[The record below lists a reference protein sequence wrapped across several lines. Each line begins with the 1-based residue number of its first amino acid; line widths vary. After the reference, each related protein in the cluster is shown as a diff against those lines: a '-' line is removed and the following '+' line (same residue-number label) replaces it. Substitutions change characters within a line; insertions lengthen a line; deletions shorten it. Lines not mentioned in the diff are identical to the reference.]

1 MRWGGG
7 HRPKP
12 GLRWL
17 PRPPGS
23 APKETEP
30 PGLTYDPP
38 CRWLQA
44 AELRAGAPGTATL
57 GNGTRLQL
65 AGVPA
70 GVLRRPGLRHF
81 FCCSGCG
88 KVFWE
93 GSHLGRV
100 ASQFQDVLDKPPGPQ
115 EPGPARGPP

>member
-1 MRWGGG
+1 MAAST
-7 HRPKP
+7 H
-12 GLRWL
+12 
-17 PRPPGS
+17 PGS
-23 APKETEP
+23 APGET
-30 PGLTYDPP
+30 PGLAYYPP
-38 CRWLQA
+38 CRWLEA
-44 AELRAGAPGTATL
+44 AELRASAPATL

-100 ASQFQDVLDKPPGPQ
+100 ASQFHDVLDGPPGCQ
-115 EPGPARGPP
+115 EPGPARSPS

>member
-1 MRWGGG
+1 MAAST
-7 HRPKP
+7 H
-12 GLRWL
+12 
-17 PRPPGS
+17 PGS
-23 APKETEP
+23 APGET

-38 CRWLQA
+38 CRWLEA
-44 AELRAGAPGTATL
+44 AELRASDPATL

-70 GVLRRPGLRHF
+70 GVLRRPGLHHF

-100 ASQFQDVLDKPPGPQ
+100 ALQFHDVLDGPLAPPEGAQ
-115 EPGPARGPP
+115 AHGPALGQ